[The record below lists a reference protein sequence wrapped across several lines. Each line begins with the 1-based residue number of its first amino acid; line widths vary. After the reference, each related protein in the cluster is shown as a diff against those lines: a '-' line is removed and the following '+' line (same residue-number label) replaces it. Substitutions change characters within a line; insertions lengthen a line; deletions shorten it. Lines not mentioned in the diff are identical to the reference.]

1 MANVL
6 ASTADR
12 YERPPHAV
20 GNSEQ
25 ENVERGAT
33 SMKNGGACQSGAAEP
48 SKVEPVAPRDA
59 HSKPP
64 TLIWR
69 AAPLAVFA
77 LSSLGIG
84 AVASRSAGGY
94 PAPPFFH
101 LFFSDTIHM
110 KAWLA
115 TGAIILALFQILTAA
130 RMFELVHC
138 PPAGRFWG
146 SVHRISGYLAIL
158 LTLPVAYHCI
168 FLLGFET
175 TSVRVAIHSLL
186 GSTVYGAF
194 LGKMIVVRSGR
205 FPGWALPVAGALL
218 FTILV
223 GLWLTSSLYLFS
235 TTPITL

>member
-1 MANVL
+1 
-6 ASTADR
+6 
-12 YERPPHAV
+12 
-20 GNSEQ
+20 
-25 ENVERGAT
+25 
-33 SMKNGGACQSGAAEP
+33 
-48 SKVEPVAPRDA
+48 
-59 HSKPP
+59 
-64 TLIWR
+64 
-69 AAPLAVFA
+69 
-77 LSSLGIG
+77 
-84 AVASRSAGGY
+84 
-94 PAPPFFH
+94 
-101 LFFSDTIHM
+101 
-110 KAWLA
+110 
-115 TGAIILALFQILTAA
+115 
-130 RMFELVHC
+130 MFELVHC

-146 SVHRISGYLAIL
+146 SVHRLSGYLAIL